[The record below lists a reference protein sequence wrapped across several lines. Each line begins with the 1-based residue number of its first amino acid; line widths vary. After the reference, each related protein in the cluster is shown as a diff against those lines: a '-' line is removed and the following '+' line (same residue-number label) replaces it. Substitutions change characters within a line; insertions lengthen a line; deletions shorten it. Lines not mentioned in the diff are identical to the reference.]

1 MNIPISIYL
10 DKIYAH
16 YSWYCFEDWY
26 FMRRKGTREC
36 CTDSAEREF
45 FFFSKYYSKTRGP
58 PRPPFSTNL
67 FNAFEQLLY
76 TSILKLAIK
85 NVISCLHSP
94 LVEKYVFSIRK
105 RYLNTIRANWCSDS
119 SGEENCFKIVPAFLM
134 GFFFYFISLKGII
147 PFLWTKLNLTY
158 HLRMICANEV

>member
-1 MNIPISIYL
+1 MLIIRGIALKTDISWEGRGRACAAL
-10 DKIYAH
+10 TL
-16 YSWYCFEDWY
+16 
-26 FMRRKGTREC
+26 RREN
-36 CTDSAEREF
+36 

-85 NVISCLHSP
+85 NVTSCLHSP

-105 RYLNTIRANWCSDS
+105 RYLNAIRANWCSDS
-119 SGEENCFKIVPAFLM
+119 NCFKIVPAFLM
-134 GFFFYFISLKGII
+134 VSFFYFISLKGII